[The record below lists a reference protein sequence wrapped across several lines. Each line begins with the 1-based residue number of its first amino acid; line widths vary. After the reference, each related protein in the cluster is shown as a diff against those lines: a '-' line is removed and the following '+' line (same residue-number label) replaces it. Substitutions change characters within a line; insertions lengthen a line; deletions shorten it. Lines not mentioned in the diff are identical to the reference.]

1 MDTDILSKPELIW
14 FIIGLIFLV
23 LELILPGFVV
33 FFFGLGAWVT
43 SLVCLISDPGA
54 NLQMVIFALTSI
66 ITLIAFRRMLKKK
79 FFNTNDINSNSVDDE
94 FTGGKAM
101 ALTSFNK
108 GSKGKVEY
116 RGTTW
121 TATSDKDISA
131 GETVIIVSRENI
143 NLNVEPIK

>member
-43 SLVCLISDPGA
+43 SLVCLIANPGT
-54 NLQMVIFALTSI
+54 NLQMVIFAVTSV
-66 ITLIAFRRMLKKK
+66 ITLIVFRRMLKKK
-79 FFNTNDINSNSVDDE
+79 LFNTNDTNSESIDDE

-101 ALTSFNK
+101 ALTSFSK
-108 GSKGKVEY
+108 GTKGKVEY
-116 RGTTW
+116 KGTTW
-121 TATSDKDISA
+121 TATSDTDVSA
-131 GETVIIVSRENI
+131 GDTVIIISRESI
-143 NLNVEPIK
+143 NLFVKPIK

>member
-43 SLVCLISDPGA
+43 SLVCLISDPGT
-54 NLQMVIFALTSI
+54 NLQMLIFAVTSI
-66 ITLIAFRRMLKKK
+66 ITLVAFRRILKKK
-79 FFNTNDINSNSVDDE
+79 FFNSNDLNSKSVDDE
-94 FTGGKAM
+94 FTGGKAV
-101 ALTSFNK
+101 ALTSFSK

-116 RGTTW
+116 KGTTW
-121 TATSDKDISA
+121 TANSEKDISA
-131 GETVIIVSRENI
+131 GETVIIISRENI

>member
-43 SLVCLISDPGA
+43 SLVCLIANPGT
-54 NLQMVIFALTSI
+54 NLQMVIFALTSV

-79 FFNTNDINSNSVDDE
+79 IFTTNDINSKSVDDE
-94 FTGGKAM
+94 FTGGKAL
-101 ALTSFNK
+101 ALTSFSK
-108 GSKGKVEY
+108 GSNGKVEY
-116 RGTTW
+116 KGTTW
-121 TATSDKDISA
+121 TATSEKEISA
-131 GETVIIVSRENI
+131 GDTVIIMSRENI
-143 NLNVEPIK
+143 NLIVEPIK